1 MNNHTI
7 TSLRKQYVVVTGYL
21 WERHTQVQDRIRRA
35 GGHVLDEVSANTDL
49 LVRGM
54 PNPLYKQA
62 EREMGTKLLA
72 AAALGTRGHHVH
84 VIWHDD
90 LHQLLS
96 KGQPARCDRL
106 DAARPPT
113 KARRSLGEPYVPDD
127 ELACR
132 SGHVQLQRDLNAIDR
147 GRRGHAATRNALA
160 EAVRK
165 AGLLPLKPRKPS
177 QDTPDYD
184 LAWYQPDG
192 RFVVAEVKSLT
203 SDNEAQQLRLGLGQ
217 LLDYRHALV
226 RRAREVSAV
235 LAVERRPASARWRM
249 ICQANGVKLVWPT
262 TMHRLF
268 RPQTAEP
275 GRQ

>member
-7 TSLRKQYVVVTGYL
+7 TSLRKQHVVVTGYL
-21 WERHTQVQDRIRRA
+21 WERHAQVQDRIRWA
-35 GGHVLDEVSANTDL
+35 GGHVQDEVSASTDL

-54 PNPLYKQA
+54 PNPQYKQA

-72 AAALGTRGHHVH
+72 AAELGTQGHHVH

-90 LHQLLS
+90 LHRLLS
-96 KGQPARCDRL
+96 QGQPARCDRL

-113 KARRSLGEPYVPDD
+113 KSRRPLGEPYVPDD

-132 SGHVQLQRDLNAIDR
+132 TGHVLLQRDLNAVDR

-165 AGLLPLKPRKPS
+165 AGLLPLKPPRKPS

-203 SDNEAQQLRLGLGQ
+203 HANETQQLRLGLGQ
-217 LLDYRHALV
+217 LLDYRHALG
-226 RRAREVSAV
+226 RRARLVSAV
-235 LAVERRPASARWRM
+235 LAVERRPASAHWRGV
-249 ICQANGVKLVWPT
+249 CQANGVELVWHA
-262 TMHRLF
+262 TMNRLF
-268 RPQTAEP
+268 RLKS
-275 GRQ
+275 